1 MTVLIPDDSA
11 RITAVVDHTTSRGDV
26 PWMARWWRTGGV
38 PRAFDANIDDPAW
51 GLLMAE
57 LFEMLGEDDDHTPAQ
72 ILERALTKLPWK
84 LFPCLQYA
92 VLNACR
98 ALRFAREGVI
108 CSKIAGGEWALGT
121 LPQHGIAIGAAVA
134 EQRGAFCTPSSDAR
148 SIVEDVLQCLRDDI
162 P

>member
-1 MTVLIPDDSA
+1 MLIEYLA
-11 RITAVVDHTTSRGDV
+11 EELR
-26 PWMARWWRTGGV
+26 
-38 PRAFDANIDDPAW
+38 W
-51 GLLMAE
+51 GLENGTFA
-57 LFEMLGEDDDHTPAQ
+57 
-72 ILERALTKLPWK
+72 
-84 LFPCLQYA
+84 YA